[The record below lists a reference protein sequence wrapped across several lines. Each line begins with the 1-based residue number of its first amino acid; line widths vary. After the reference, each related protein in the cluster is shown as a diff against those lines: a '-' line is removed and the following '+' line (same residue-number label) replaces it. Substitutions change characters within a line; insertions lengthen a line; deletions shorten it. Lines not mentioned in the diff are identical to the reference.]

1 MKKILQTQ
9 RKMSKFAVSSIL
21 MPTVMHK
28 ICLSVSHHD
37 FINLTLTPLIEI
49 AFELLYIQIPSTLT
63 PSRPPQRSSSAL
75 SIGGGGARFAPH
87 KRRSCEYSNKGN
99 TSNFSEKPK
108 IIQETG
114 VFVLS
119 SASRRCVVHSKV
131 WQSERDRESDLEST
145 ESFGRR
151 TWLLLLLLLL
161 AIGELRF
168 CLKLRLTHSSHL
180 KSNLDSSQIF

>member
-1 MKKILQTQ
+1 
-9 RKMSKFAVSSIL
+9 MSKFAVSSIL

-75 SIGGGGARFAPH
+75 SIGGGGGGARFAPH

-99 TSNFSEKPK
+99 TSNNTSNFSKKPK

-119 SASRRCVVHSKV
+119 SASRRCGVHSKV